1 LISADNS
8 KAGKKQVFKIADLPA
23 STVPFCLHQRPIL
36 SIAYKDNLRST
47 SELQCHENFANGV
60 SRNLLD
66 YHTADKDAKLV
77 TDELAASRLAL
88 AERETRLLANPFP
101 HKNQTPKVGVAA
113 DSDTSGDVAIDP
125 ALQAIHALLGMNTGN
140 RYLTKADKAALYPHF
155 VALYPKKT
163 ESRYERF
170 AYAVFAMTCTTT
182 ERAWTFAEDI
192 VRAKSEGMWNPD
204 HPAFDSLQIPYLANY
219 LQLDSKSRSK
229 YNRRLR
235 NWSSLCRKNKRTEF
249 SSFMV
254 KDLGDN
260 DDAERTRRA
269 ANAKL
274 LAEIES
280 LSSVSPS
287 L

>member
-36 SIAYKDNLRST
+36 NTPYKDNPRTT
-47 SELQCHENFANGV
+47 SEIQCRKNFANIV
-60 SRNLLD
+60 PQNLLGC
-66 YHTADKDAKLV
+66 HTTK
-77 TDELAASRLAL
+77 
-88 AERETRLLANPFP
+88 LLADHFP
-101 HKNQTPKVGVAA
+101 HENQTPRVGVAA

-140 RYLTKADKAALYPHF
+140 RRLTKADKAALYPHF

-170 AYAVFAMTCTTT
+170 AYAVFVMTCTTT
-182 ERAWTFAEDI
+182 ERAWALAEDI
-192 VRAKSEGMWNPD
+192 ARAKRDGMWNPD
-204 HPAFDSLQIPYLANY
+204 HPAFDSSQIPYLANY

-235 NWSSLCRKNKRTEF
+235 NWSSLRRMRGNRTEF

-260 DDAERTRRA
+260 DDAERTRKA